1 VETEHLFEKSELLI
15 AQKFIPTPFD
25 WRIGIL
31 NGTPLYACRYHMA
44 RKHWQIYERT
54 GDGKTHEGNADT
66 LPVEDVPEHIL
77 NVAQKAAR
85 LIGDGLYGVDLKE
98 INGNVFVIE
107 VNDNPN
113 IDSGIE
119 DEYLKDGLY
128 KTIME
133 DLLRRIEL
141 KKERRTS

>member
-1 VETEHLFEKSELLI
+1 
-15 AQKFIPTPFD
+15 
-25 WRIGIL
+25 
-31 NGTPLYACRYHMA
+31 
-44 RKHWQIYERT
+44 
-54 GDGKTHEGNADT
+54 
-66 LPVEDVPEHIL
+66 VPAHIL
-77 NVAQKAAR
+77 KVAQKAAR

-98 INGNVFVIE
+98 IDGDVFVIE

-128 KTIME
+128 VAIMKE
-133 DLLRRIEL
+133 LLRRIEL